1 MILNIFEFINVI
13 NIEKNSLTT
22 LKKNLGI
29 PSKLNI
35 LKPFCPI
42 FNFIV
47 SIDNKTNF
55 FINNI
60 KFKEIIFY
68 NYLKEIYISNMINYL
83 NTNSDQLFL
92 EEIKGSL
99 LEKDIILNI
108 LTGQIKSEKYKAF
121 INFKEIKVHS
131 IYCLNIAQNFNYQD
145 NQNINVVIT
154 QVSKT
159 AEFYDFAFKIYNKGK
174 NHLKCAKVSIF
185 KDDDDLERLNK
196 QALVL
201 DLINFNLNK
210 GKLNIGEI
218 NSYSFAIITSI
229 NVFNDY
235 RNSKNKKNHTFFK
248 MMKHCQKNSFEFYI
262 YDYFQNKIYTYNII

>member
-1 MILNIFEFINVI
+1 M
-13 NIEKNSLTT
+13 
-22 LKKNLGI
+22 NLGI

-47 SIDNKTNF
+47 SIDQNKTNF

-92 EEIKGSL
+92 EEIKGPL

-131 IYCLNIAQNFNYQD
+131 IYCLNIAQNFNYQN
-145 NQNINVVIT
+145 NQNNNVVIT

-174 NHLKCAKVSIF
+174 NHMKCVQVSIF

-235 RNSKNKKNHTFFK
+235 RNSENKKK
-248 MMKHCQKNSFEFYI
+248 SYI
-262 YDYFQNKIYTYNII
+262 F